1 MKQYLLLLFLCV
13 GFSVNAQGPY
23 CPYTFTDSTSQYPH
37 CITNVR
43 LGNYSNYTGNTQVP
57 FPHYIQYGSLGAFAF
72 GVTYPIEISVSP
84 SSRYRYVTAYIDY
97 NHDGSFGAFEYI
109 ASGLVAPGDTLFADV
124 FPVWTIGFTGNTGL
138 RVIVADDSS
147 IVQNGGPLLID
158 ACSSQYMWG
167 EVEDYLV
174 STQAST
180 TGLENVQADDIKLFP
195 IPAKRFI
202 QIKNNSPIEN
212 AILYTLDGKRLRSPL
227 FDVAEKKL
235 FFNGVASGVYLL
247 KLTISGKEIVKKVT
261 VE

>member
-1 MKQYLLLLFLCV
+1 MKHYLLLLFICV
-13 GFSVNAQGPY
+13 GFSVSAQIPY
-23 CPYTFTDSTSQYPH
+23 CPYAFTDSTSQYPH

-43 LGNYSNYTGNTQVP
+43 LGNNSNYTGNTQVP

-97 NHDGSFGAFEYI
+97 NHDGIFGAFEYI
-109 ASGLVAPGDTLFADV
+109 ASGVVTPGDTLFADV
-124 FPVWTIGFTGNTGL
+124 FPVWTIGFNGNTGL

-147 IVQNGGPLLID
+147 IVQNGSPLLLN

-167 EVEDYLV
+167 EVEDYTV
-174 STQAST
+174 ATQAST

-202 QIKNNSPIEN
+202 QIENNAPIEN
-212 AILYTLDGKRLRSPL
+212 ATLYTLDGKRLRSPL

-235 FFNGVASGVYLL
+235 LELSIGEKVVRR
-247 KLTISGKEIVKKVT
+247 KISIEQ
-261 VE
+261 